1 MYRPM
6 EDLMYSGGLVKY
18 WLCEVDSIIQYIF
31 SDFFW
36 EDYSY
41 SIHDIHSNFRHS
53 VQFFMALLVH

>member
-1 MYRPM
+1 M

-36 EDYSY
+36 EDQLY
-41 SIHDIHSNFRHS
+41 SIHDIGDFTVIWDILYNF
-53 VQFFMALLVH
+53 LLLY